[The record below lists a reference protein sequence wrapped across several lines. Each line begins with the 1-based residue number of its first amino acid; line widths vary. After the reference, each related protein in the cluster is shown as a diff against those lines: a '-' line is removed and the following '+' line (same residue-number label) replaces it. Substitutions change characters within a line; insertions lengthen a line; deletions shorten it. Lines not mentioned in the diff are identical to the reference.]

1 MKITI
6 NGDFYD
12 YEADDTLLS
21 VLQTRCFAHKTGVAV
36 AINNTV
42 VPKTQWGETKLN
54 ANDRILIIAAT
65 QGG

>member
-6 NGDFYD
+6 NGDSYEYD
-12 YEADDTLLS
+12 ADDTLLS
-21 VLQTRCFAHKTGVAV
+21 VLETRCFAHKTGVAV

-42 VPKTQWGETKLN
+42 IPKTQWGTIKLN